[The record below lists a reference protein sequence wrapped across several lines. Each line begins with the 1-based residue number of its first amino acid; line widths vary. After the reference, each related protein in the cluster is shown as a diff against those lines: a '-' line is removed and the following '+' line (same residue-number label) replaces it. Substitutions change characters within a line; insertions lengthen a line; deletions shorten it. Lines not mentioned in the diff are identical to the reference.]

1 MYQDVIR
8 GVPDY
13 REFLLV
19 DELNESSME
28 LARRH
33 PGVVNLFEI
42 GLSTRGEPIYALRVG
57 SGGLRAVLIGF
68 PHPNEPIGS
77 LTIEYLSRRLAEDEE
92 LRRELGFTW
101 YFIKAADIDGA
112 RLNEGWFKGG
122 YDNIRHMLNFY
133 RTPGYRQVE
142 WTFPVEY
149 KTLRWNKP
157 SPETRAVMNLIESA
171 RPSLVY
177 SLHNS
182 AFGGVYF
189 YVSEPCPSLYPR
201 LQGLA
206 GLEGLPLHLGEPE
219 APYMKR
225 LDDAVFQL
233 PPMSEIYDFYE
244 RHGTD
249 DPAEIINHGTSA
261 MEYAKRVSGAF
272 TIICELPYIY
282 DEKIFDTSPS
292 NVGRR
297 EAVLRGIVLSM
308 GVFKTVERAWS
319 TLREDLDPSSPFYEV
334 IQEYLTRHERQMEAK
349 RRWAETD
356 PSLDRPATVSEL
368 FNNVTITKYYSM
380 RMIGQ
385 LIRLIDDS
393 LRLHPKEELRAER
406 ELLLEELQ
414 GLNSDLENES
424 RYRVIPIQ
432 KLVRVQVGA
441 AMEAVEHL
449 RSRIA
454 SCM

>member
-1 MYQDVIR
+1 MYEDVIK

-19 DELNESSME
+19 DELNESSTA
-28 LARRH
+28 LAEEH
-33 PGVVNLFEI
+33 PEIVDLFEL
-42 GLSTRGEPIYALRVG
+42 GFSRKGEPIKALRVG
-57 SGGLRAVLIGF
+57 DGRLKAVLIGF

-77 LTIEYLSRRLAEDEE
+77 LTVEYLSRRLAEDDE

-112 RLNEGWFKGG
+112 RLNEGWFKGE

-149 KTLRWNKP
+149 KTLRWSTP
-157 SPETRAVMNLIESA
+157 SPETRAVMNLIDSTK
-171 RPSLVY
+171 PDLVY

-206 GLEGLPLHLGEPE
+206 ALEGLPLHLGEPE
-219 APYMKR
+219 APYMRR

-244 RHGTD
+244 RHGTE
-249 DPAEIINHGTSA
+249 DPASIINHGTSA
-261 MEYAKRVSGAF
+261 MEYAKGVSGAF

-282 DEKIFDTSPS
+282 DEKIFDTRPTDM
-292 NVGRR
+292 GRR
-297 EAVLRGIVLSM
+297 EAVLRGIELSM
-308 GVFKTVERAWS
+308 EVFKRVERSWRAV
-319 TLREDLDPSSPFYEV
+319 EGDLDSSSPFYEV
-334 IQEYLTRHERQMEAK
+334 VLEYLKRHERQMEAK
-349 RRWAETD
+349 RRWAERD

-368 FNNVTITKYYSM
+368 FNNITITRYYSM
-380 RMIGQ
+380 RTIGQ

-393 LRLHPKEELRAER
+393 LRKCAKDGLRSERSFLMEELHRM
-406 ELLLEELQ
+406 
-414 GLNSDLENES
+414 NSDLERES
-424 RYRVIPIQ
+424 RYRVIPLK

-441 AMEAVEHL
+441 ALEAMEYL
-449 RSRIA
+449 RSRP
-454 SCM
+454 SS